1 MREYIDMV
9 KQTFLNLSLEK
20 QNRIL
25 ESARNEFKRAS
36 LKDASV
42 ANIIKAADIPR
53 GSFYQYFED
62 LEDIFYY
69 ILEVHSKEIKQRL
82 TSNLVHYKGDII
94 KAFADLY
101 QYILDKIND
110 DEFYFKNIFLNMD
123 YKQEKM
129 FLPNL
134 EDNLNEIIQL
144 IDIKMLSIDS
154 RLQLIYIIEIIEAIL
169 MRNLIQSFQRNVS
182 REKNVEIF
190 IKELLLIKDGI
201 YKS

>member
-1 MREYIDMV
+1 
-9 KQTFLNLSLEK
+9 LEK

-36 LKDASV
+36 LKEASV
-42 ANIIKAADIPR
+42 ANIIKTAGIPR

-82 TSNLVHYKGDII
+82 TTNLVHYKGDII

-101 QYILDKIND
+101 QYILDKISD
-110 DEFYFKNIFLNMD
+110 SEFYFKNIFLNMD

-144 IDIKMLSIDS
+144 VDIKMLNIDS

-201 YKS
+201 YKG

>member
-1 MREYIDMV
+1 MV
-9 KQTFLNLSLEK
+9 KQTFLNLSVEK
-20 QNRIL
+20 QEKIL
-25 ESARNEFKRAS
+25 TSAKKEFARAS

-42 ANIIKAADIPR
+42 ANIIKSAGIPR
-53 GSFYQYFED
+53 GSFYQYFND

-69 ILEVHSKEIKQRL
+69 ILENHSKEIKQRI
-82 TSNLVHYKGDII
+82 TANLVHYKGDII

-101 QYILDKIND
+101 QYILNKIND
-110 DEFYFKNIFLNMD
+110 KENEFYFKNIFLNMD
-123 YKQEKM
+123 YKVEKM

-144 IDIKMLSIDS
+144 VDISSLKIDS
-154 RLQLIYIIEIIEAIL
+154 RLQLIYVIEIIEAL
-169 MRNLIQSFQRNVS
+169 MMRNLIQVYQRNVS
-182 REKNVEIF
+182 KEKNIEIF

>member
-1 MREYIDMV
+1 MV
-9 KQTFLNLSLEK
+9 KQTFLNLSVEK
-20 QNRIL
+20 QEKIL
-25 ESARNEFKRAS
+25 TSAKKEFARAS

-42 ANIIKAADIPR
+42 ANIIKSAGIPR
-53 GSFYQYFED
+53 GSFYQYFND

-69 ILEVHSKEIKQRL
+69 ILENHSKEIKQRI
-82 TSNLVHYKGDII
+82 TANLVHYKGDII

-101 QYILDKIND
+101 QYILNKIND
-110 DEFYFKNIFLNMD
+110 KENEFYFKNIFLNMD
-123 YKQEKM
+123 YKLEKM

-144 IDIKMLSIDS
+144 VDISSLKIDS
-154 RLQLIYIIEIIEAIL
+154 RLQLIYVIEIIEAL
-169 MRNLIQSFQRNVS
+169 MMRNLIQVYQRNVS
-182 REKNVEIF
+182 KEKNIEIF